1 MSGWHSS
8 GTRWLAAIRRYLV
21 MVAVGNLV
29 WETAQLPLY
38 TLWRIGS
45 ARAIARAILHCTA
58 GDVVIATVALIIAI
72 ATVGTTRWPDERAL
86 VVAIAVVAIGVGY
99 TIGSEYVNMA
109 VRRSWSYNEWMPT
122 LPWLGTGVAP
132 LAQWLAVPTFAL
144 TAAQRAAHR

>member
-1 MSGWHSS
+1 MSGRHSS

-72 ATVGTTRWPDERAL
+72 ATVGTTRWPDEHAL

-99 TIGSEYVNMA
+99 TIGSEYVNTA

-122 LPWLGTGVAP
+122 LPWLGPGVAP
-132 LAQWLAVPTFAL
+132 LAQ
-144 TAAQRAAHR
+144 